1 MRWGRGAWGRNK
13 GAGIKTV
20 IAEFCVSK
28 ISATSAE
35 RRLLKMAPRSREVAD
50 IFSPRLSSRQ
60 KNSAMTMVF
69 FFKTK
74 SLSSWNQTIV
84 IAEFCVSKIS
94 ATSAGRRLC
103 FGRGK
108 MAPRSRE
115 VADIFSPR
123 LSSRQKNSAMTMIWS
138 RDDNHGMRRR
148 REEKN
153 IFKKRPEFAIWRYNP
168 PSVSFLCRPNAG
180 DAWPDE
186 TIPVRSAR
194 FSKCAS

>member
-1 MRWGRGAWGRNK
+1 MVFFSKQNHCHHGTKPLSSRNF
-13 GAGIKTV
+13 AC
-20 IAEFCVSK
+20 E

-35 RRLLKMAPRSREVAD
+35 RRLLNGPAFAGGRGYFFAADFVASKKFRD
-50 IFSPRLSSRQ
+50 D
-60 KNSAMTMVF
+60 NGF

-74 SLSSWNQTIV
+74 PLSSRNQAIV
-84 IAEFCVSKIS
+84 IAEFRLRNIRDL
-94 ATSAGRRLC
+94 RRTAAL
-103 FGRGK
+103 K
-108 MAPRSRE
+108 MGPRSRE